1 MSKYCSFCGSVLK
14 DDAGTCWNCGLV
26 QRVTV
31 NPEPPAPEIIEP
43 EKTAELGAFELSK
56 PKLLAA
62 ESKDQP
68 SPNQINT
75 NLETCEI
82 VYENSSSSVR
92 RFIAKVT
99 GPHGTSEAGRSRNLT
114 GEALFDIL
122 DDMAGETSA
131 GPSSL
136 VQANVD
142 ILLELVSKLMLA
154 GWKPIEEKGE
164 YWWSRKFTRLI
175 ATENADDSPTPDS
188 PRVWHPWF
196 RSISNRAFEHKLV
209 HQMGFDGKI
218 QLFEI
223 RTNVTD
229 LDPLL
234 AGKLFF
240 DFYIDIKGGVFLR
253 QIRAPE
259 DWPRTTLMFLDL
271 TKRKL
276 EEILRSDSNLIDWS
290 IHSQTDSDFT
300 VITERRATSSKGY
313 KIRHKGG
320 ISSEPLT
327 L

>member
-14 DDAGTCWNCGLV
+14 EDTATCWNCGLV
-26 QRVTV
+26 QRVV
-31 NPEPPAPEIIEP
+31 VHPESPAPKTIEP
-43 EKTAELGAFELSK
+43 DKTIDLDSFDLTK
-56 PKLLAA
+56 PQLRAA
-62 ESKDQP
+62 ETST
-68 SPNQINT
+68 PNLKPANAK
-75 NLETCEI
+75 LEMCEI
-82 VYENSSSSVR
+82 VYESSGTSVR
-92 RFIAKVT
+92 RFVAKVT
-99 GPHGTSEAGRSRNLT
+99 GPDGASEAGRSRNLT

-142 ILLELVSKLMLA
+142 ILLELVSKLMQA

-175 ATENADDSPTPDS
+175 TIENADESSAPDS
-188 PRVWHPWF
+188 PRTWQPWF

-218 QLFEI
+218 RLYET
-223 RTNVTD
+223 RTNIAD
-229 LDPLL
+229 LDALL
-234 AGKLFF
+234 NGKLFL
-240 DFYIDIKGGVFLR
+240 DFYIDIKDGVFLR

-259 DWPRTTLMFLDL
+259 DWPQTTLMFLDL

-276 EEILRSDSNLIDWS
+276 DEILRSDSSLINWS

-300 VITERRATSSKGY
+300 VITERRATTSKGY

-320 ISSEPLT
+320 ISFEPLAF
-327 L
+327 